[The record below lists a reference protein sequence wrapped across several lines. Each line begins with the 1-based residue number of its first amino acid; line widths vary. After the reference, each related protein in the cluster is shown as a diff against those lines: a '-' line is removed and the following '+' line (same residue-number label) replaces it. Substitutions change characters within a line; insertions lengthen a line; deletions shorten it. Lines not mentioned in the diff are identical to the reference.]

1 MSCTSSE
8 LLPHLGRS
16 LSRLCPTLAEKWKDI
31 SIFLRCTSWRFFMGS
46 KLPFEMHFL
55 SHQAVVSKRYQLKC
69 CFLKGRG
76 CKAILFLGSRH
87 WFVGGRKK
95 ENQPLPNAYCV
106 PSCGHETLSIAHI
119 LSSLQSWQVGII
131 INLLLDIKREL
142 VRHTC
147 WD

>member
-1 MSCTSSE
+1 
-8 LLPHLGRS
+8 
-16 LSRLCPTLAEKWKDI
+16 
-31 SIFLRCTSWRFFMGS
+31 MGS

-55 SHQAVVSKRYQLKC
+55 SHQAMVSKRYPLKC
-69 CFLKGRG
+69 CFLEGRG

-106 PSCGHETLSIAHI
+106 PGCGPETLSIAHI
-119 LSSLQSWQVGII
+119 LSSLQGWQVGII

-142 VRHTC
+142 VRRTC